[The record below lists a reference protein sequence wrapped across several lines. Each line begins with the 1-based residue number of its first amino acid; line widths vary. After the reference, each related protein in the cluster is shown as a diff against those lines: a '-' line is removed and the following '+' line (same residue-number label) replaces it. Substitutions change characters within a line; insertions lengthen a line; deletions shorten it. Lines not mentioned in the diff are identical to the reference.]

1 MRFDVVDL
9 KKFYYRTFLGRT
21 VQKALRKCLCDMWGD
36 TKGQTIVGFGFAT
49 PLLRPF
55 LAKARRIIA
64 LMPAEQGVIAWPG
77 DTGEHLANC
86 AVLCEELHWPIANGQ
101 VDKLVL
107 LHALETCTDTDA
119 LLDEIWRVLGPGGR
133 VVFIVSNRSGLW
145 ARSDKTPFGVGRPY
159 SVGQVEHLLRLHK
172 FVPERHFPALYF
184 APSSRPFWLR
194 MAVYWDYIAHRRI
207 IPVVAGVIF
216 VEASKQVYARPRD
229 GVGERVR
236 VRSPLG
242 KLVVNCEL

>member
-1 MRFDVVDL
+1 M
-9 KKFYYRTFLGRT
+9 
-21 VQKALRKCLCDMWGD
+21 QKALRKCLCDMWGD

-184 APSSRPFWLR
+184 CPFFASVLAADGGVLGLYCPSADYSRGCGGDFCR
-194 MAVYWDYIAHRRI
+194 GKQ
-207 IPVVAGVIF
+207 AGLC
-216 VEASKQVYARPRD
+216 AS
-229 GVGERVR
+229 
-236 VRSPLG
+236 S
-242 KLVVNCEL
+242 